1 MCRPSVGRA
10 ANRGDGQGFEGVG
23 ETVGLLPVTEAAPFT
38 AETVEAG
45 AMVGTATVDVDETED
60 DAGLL
65 TGAVTA
71 TVTWGTVTG
80 SPCGGCASK

>member
-1 MCRPSVGRA
+1 MGRPS
-10 ANRGDGQGFEGVG
+10 NRGAGQGFEGGG
-23 ETVGLLPVTEAAPFT
+23 ETVGLLPMTEAAAFG
-38 AETVEAG
+38 AKTVEAG
-45 AMVGTATVDVDETED
+45 AMVGTATVDVDVTAD

-80 SPCGGCASK
+80 SPC